1 MESSRPSSSSCDYL
15 STLYTVLCAFVSE
28 QTLRDSVVSSLLSV
42 GTGAQGILGCQDC
55 LSGITEC
62 CGPGTESVG
71 HVSVLDAQ
79 YFPAEVEVLL
89 KIPRISSCRFCSLFW
104 NSFYFGHAA
113 WLVGS

>member
-89 KIPRISSCRFCSLFW
+89 KIPRISSCRFCCCFLFVC
-104 NSFYFGHAA
+104 FRHVVQ
-113 WLVGS
+113 LVGS